1 MLIGMDSKE
10 RPDPG
15 HLDALMGVLDGLGI
29 GFYRSDADG
38 RLLKVN
44 EAGLTIYGYSSED
57 LPLQITAQETA
68 LNQEDWSRV
77 RDQVRVFGSAGP
89 FVTLVRKKDGRR
101 AYLEFSLRRKSHQ
114 GGAFAGVEG
123 VFRDVTAEVAL
134 IREQAALTEASRK
147 TQAHL
152 AALSALQED
161 LLFSLSHDLKTP
173 PVVIQGF
180 AELLMRGRYGALSP
194 EQEKPTQTIYRNILA
209 LSDMVDQLLDFSRLL
224 KKIHAHP
231 GLASL
236 SRAWMEACD
245 GFGKLGHVLAT
256 FAPCRVEG
264 QDILNADGT
273 GLAYALRNIASN
285 ALRFAKPGTQISSSV
300 TREGDLIRLEV
311 MIPELLEDHPSIQ
324 RLLDS
329 FFQPSTAAQA
339 EAGISV
345 PGLAAGRYLAT
356 LMGGELMGEERKPDQ
371 GRLILRFPAAG

>member
-1 MLIGMDSKE
+1 MDPKM

-15 HLDALMGVLDGLGI
+15 HLGALMSVLDGLGI

-38 RLLKVN
+38 RILLVN
-44 EAGLTIYGYSSED
+44 EAGLRIYGYSAED
-57 LPLQITAQETA
+57 LPLKVTAQDTA
-68 LNQEDWSRV
+68 WNQEDWSRV
-77 RDQVRVFGSAGP
+77 RDQVREFGSAGP
-89 FVTLVRKKDGRR
+89 FVAIVKKKDGGR
-101 AYLEFSLRRKSHQ
+101 AYLEFSLHGQSQ
-114 GGAFAGVEG
+114 EGEPFAGIEG
-123 VFRDVTAEVAL
+123 VFRDVTPEVVL
-134 IREQAALTEASRK
+134 LREQAALTEASRK
-147 TQAHL
+147 THAHL

-231 GLASL
+231 GPASL
-236 SRAWMEACD
+236 SRAWMEACE

-264 QDILNADGT
+264 HDLLSADGT

-285 ALRFAKPGTQISSSV
+285 ALRFAKPGTEISSSV
-300 TREGDLIRLEV
+300 RREGDMMRLEV
-311 MIPELLEDHPSIQ
+311 VIPELLEDHPSIH

-345 PGLAAGRYLAT
+345 PGLSAGRYLAT
-356 LMGGELMGEERKPDQ
+356 LMGGELTGEELGPDQ
-371 GRLILRFPAAG
+371 GRLILRLPAAG